1 MKLYP
6 LKICLMVLAP
16 FFMAGQVLATE
27 CNIDADEC
35 TPKQLCA
42 AATTEDNGQKVW
54 STDINFAAHVETA
67 KTIGIECGVV
77 ETVTSCESDAA
88 LCSVMQLCEQAT
100 TVKDNQTVWKTGQL
114 AADYVAMAK
123 KYDLSCGVTN
133 YALFIDYASK
143 KHPICW
149 VEISPSETT
158 ATKHGRKVTV
168 RRRNVSSIVAFNP
181 SMPGNQEILFTYGY
195 PVEKDTASLNLEGE
209 NINLDWIIGDP
220 TDAFRPPRNKLLDI
234 VDTISTGQTMLITG
248 CSSRGT
254 LTTDKFNMAELS
266 QNLTNLMSECEN
278 GNPLIRQ
285 KKWPF
290 NVNNASTNKAPDDT
304 KNLGN
309 LARCNDGNSTNIT
322 RALTT
327 KVTKKTSGFLGKNF
341 ARCANGEGFCV
352 VVETQALKNA
362 FVRLDTIERKKIQ
375 AALARLNY
383 YHAAVDAL
391 YGPATEEAIINFAMS
406 KDLDVKYPQGIFK
419 SLEKA
424 APLLRY
430 AIINTPVKTTEAG
443 LVSQKVS
450 RIISQN
456 LKETGQF
463 EHVKSD
469 SLNININNFSVLSDT
484 SRRKV
489 MRKNVQFIIFNSNN
503 LTDLGDL
510 NLTFRIF
517 DIFKKEKSDE
527 FEIKGSAADLNAMAK
542 KVTVRIQ
549 QRLQK
554 STFGKTS
561 TQSQTSSESEAFD
574 FNIVLSA
581 FKNASLEHATVL
593 LQDFKSN
600 YPNSPFIAQ
609 AYLLQGQAQE
619 LSGDIKNAGR
629 SYLESY
635 NSNETGKT
643 APQALL
649 RLARTMVNLNNKDAA
664 CRMFNAT
671 SIQFP
676 KSAESNL
683 AKDQFVKL
691 GCS

>member
-1 MKLYP
+1 
-6 LKICLMVLAP
+6 
-16 FFMAGQVLATE
+16 
-27 CNIDADEC
+27 
-35 TPKQLCA
+35 
-42 AATTEDNGQKVW
+42 
-54 STDINFAAHVETA
+54 
-67 KTIGIECGVV
+67 
-77 ETVTSCESDAA
+77 
-88 LCSVMQLCEQAT
+88 
-100 TVKDNQTVWKTGQL
+100 
-114 AADYVAMAK
+114 
-123 KYDLSCGVTN
+123 
-133 YALFIDYASK
+133 
-143 KHPICW
+143 
-149 VEISPSETT
+149 
-158 ATKHGRKVTV
+158 
-168 RRRNVSSIVAFNP
+168 
-181 SMPGNQEILFTYGY
+181 
-195 PVEKDTASLNLEGE
+195 
-209 NINLDWIIGDP
+209 
-220 TDAFRPPRNKLLDI
+220 
-234 VDTISTGQTMLITG
+234 
-248 CSSRGT
+248 
-254 LTTDKFNMAELS
+254 
-266 QNLTNLMSECEN
+266 
-278 GNPLIRQ
+278 
-285 KKWPF
+285 
-290 NVNNASTNKAPDDT
+290 
-304 KNLGN
+304 
-309 LARCNDGNSTNIT
+309 
-322 RALTT
+322 
-327 KVTKKTSGFLGKNF
+327 
-341 ARCANGEGFCV
+341 
-352 VVETQALKNA
+352 
-362 FVRLDTIERKKIQ
+362 
-375 AALARLNY
+375 
-383 YHAAVDAL
+383 
-391 YGPATEEAIINFAMS
+391 MS

-549 QRLQK
+549 QGLQK

-574 FNIVLSA
+574 FNKVLSA